1 MGKTMEATNPNLI
14 SKDEMVAMPITQRV
28 AIAESIYIGYPRFE
42 EILDKIS
49 YCHEFSNIT
58 AEPECL
64 LITGPTG
71 AGKSTLKKLYE
82 RSHPR
87 QVLPTM
93 TKVPIVSGIIPVPA
107 TVKSLVQHL
116 LVQLK
121 DPLALKGTAVAQT
134 ERLKMFLS
142 DCQVEL
148 IVLDELQHFIDRDS
162 KRILKTVSDWL
173 KALIEETRIPVVLL
187 GLPEAEGVIDS
198 NEQLSRRFAN
208 RYILQPFSFDTREHI
223 EEFRTFLHLLDMKL
237 PLSKPSHLADFDMA
251 CRIYYASDGVVGYVM
266 KLVRKAAYYAIKS
279 GTEHVD
285 LPVLAQAFERHV
297 QSDKYQKSNPFITN
311 EFNMEDIERLS
322 KKSKKNSPE
331 GTNGRMGRKKPP
343 KDKLPF

>member
-1 MGKTMEATNPNLI
+1 MAQVMETMDPNLI
-14 SKDEMVAMPITQRV
+14 PKDEMAVMPIAQRV

-42 EILDKIS
+42 EILDKIN

-82 RSHPR
+82 RDHPR
-87 QVLPTM
+87 QILLST
-93 TKVPIVSGIIPVPA
+93 TKVPILSGIIPVPA

-162 KRILKTVSDWL
+162 KRVLKTVSDWL

-208 RYILQPFSFDTREHI
+208 RYVLQPFLFDTREHI
-223 EEFRTFLHLLDMKL
+223 DEFRTFLHLLDTKL
-237 PLSKPSHLADFDMA
+237 PLCKKSNLADFDMA
-251 CRIYYASDGVVGYVM
+251 CRIYYATDGVVGYVM
-266 KLVRKAAYYAIKS
+266 KLVRKATFYAIKS
-279 GTEHVD
+279 GTEKVD
-285 LPVLAQAFERHV
+285 LPVLAHAFDRHV
-297 QSDKYQKSNPFITN
+297 QSDKYQKSNPFVVRN
-311 EFNMEDIERLS
+311 FSFEDITKES
-322 KKSKKNSPE
+322 KLKQTSAE
-331 GTNGRMGRKKPP
+331 GANARMRKRKPSTE
-343 KDKLPF
+343 KLPL